1 MTDIDPKRLHVGQ
14 GEQECRKQREL
25 PDPPA
30 YVKAEQAAALSR
42 VKRRPLSPGVM
53 LEPRRGDQPG
63 WDVTSPHKDHDLWE
77 LQLADAFGTR
87 SLSVMETFMRDL
99 KALTRQDW
107 DTDARQWKANERE
120 LNAALAMVADHKP
133 RNTAEAAL
141 LAQMVAVHWMQMR
154 LSARALSGGALIYE
168 KEAAL
173 AGKLARTYAMQLE
186 ALRSLRGGKRPTR
199 QTIIVKKESSQHVHY
214 HRHGGAGES
223 GGECHATDGAGQPA
237 AVPALPSPD
246 EARRVVPITSRSR
259 KGAV

>member
-1 MTDIDPKRLHVGQ
+1 MTDIDPKRLHVGT
-14 GEQECRKQREL
+14 GKRKRRKSRDL
-25 PDPPA
+25 PDPPE
-30 YVKAEQAAALSR
+30 YVKAEQPAAPSR

-53 LEPRRGDQPG
+53 LEPRDGDEPG
-63 WDVTSPHKDHDLWE
+63 WEITSPHSDQEFWE

-87 SLSVMETFMRDL
+87 SLSVIQTFMRDL

-107 DTDARQWKANERE
+107 DADAQQWKADERA

-186 ALRSLRGGKRPTR
+186 ALRALRGGKRPTR
-199 QTIIVKKESSQHVHY
+199 QTIIVRRENHVHY
-214 HRHGGAGES
+214 HDHRDGGVAGNGRRPLEP
-223 GGECHATDGAGQPA
+223 PA
-237 AVPALPSPD
+237 AITGDCEEVRSNDEGADIVPL
-246 EARRVVPITSRSR
+246 RRVEGPR
-259 KGAV
+259 